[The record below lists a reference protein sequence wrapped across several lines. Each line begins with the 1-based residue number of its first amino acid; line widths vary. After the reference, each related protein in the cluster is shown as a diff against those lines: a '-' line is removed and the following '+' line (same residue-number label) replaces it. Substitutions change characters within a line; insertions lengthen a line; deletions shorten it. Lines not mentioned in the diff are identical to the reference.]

1 MAIWPSFYGTQSSK
15 MFDSHKKNLAVQSL
29 MIPLIKWLHNFLD
42 DFECMWVGRILLS
55 LKSNRHLAYRRWI
68 GFSRGGP
75 GDVGYFS
82 GYAEVNM
89 PPSQTIQISHGIA
102 EASNSI
108 PMFQG
113 VDQHGIAVGGNG
125 WSLYLQANK
134 KDHYFIQIDLSIRYS
149 QWKEFLKSKLF
160 IYF

>member
-1 MAIWPSFYGTQSSK
+1 MAVWPSYYGTQSST
-15 MFDSHKKNLAVQSL
+15 MFDSHKCFLAIQSL
-29 MIPLIKWLHNFLD
+29 MIPLIKWLHSFLD
-42 DFECMWVGRILLS
+42 EFECMWVGRILLS
-55 LKSNRHLAYRRWI
+55 LKSNWHLAYRRWI
-68 GFSRGGP
+68 GFWRGVP
-75 GDVGYFS
+75 GDVGYFG

-89 PPSQTIQISHGIA
+89 SPSQTIQTSHGIA

-125 WSLYLQANK
+125 WSLYLGANK
-134 KDHYFIQIDLSIRYS
+134 KKHEFIQIDLPIRYS
-149 QWKEFLKSKLF
+149 QWKELFKSKLF